1 MSLSSVGRPA
11 IRCYGCLVVE
21 ARRSASLSLS
31 AEYLPHQ
38 TLRLALTL
46 VRYQYTLHALCP
58 AVRRFFALTLICVS
72 LICLCVQVFDRN
84 GSFLSY
90 VNTAAEPLYGPQ
102 GLAITSDGQIVVADS
117 GNHCIKFYK
126 YLQ

>member
-1 MSLSSVGRPA
+1 MSA
-11 IRCYGCLVVE
+11 F
-21 ARRSASLSLS
+21 
-31 AEYLPHQ
+31 
-38 TLRLALTL
+38 
-46 VRYQYTLHALCP
+46 CP
-58 AVRRFFALTLICVS
+58 AVRRFFALTRFP
-72 LICLCVQVFDRN
+72 CLCVQVFDRN

-102 GLAITSDGQIVVADS
+102 GLAITSDGQVVVADS